1 MKKFTLWLLFAF
13 VALVANAGNFSV
25 YLKIDGI
32 YVKESSS
39 VYVYLWNTDE
49 EMNWDNKPQVTETD
63 IVMDVDGAKY
73 FKYSFTD
80 SDNKYS
86 FLFICDGKQSCDI
99 GKEPNFVTTDMVI
112 TYNGDK
118 DGDKYKYTA
127 STTAPVEPASVNLKG
142 ANYNGWKDGPKFEY
156 KPEDKTYVYTETT
169 TANLAG
175 EFKIVID
182 GGWYRYGDYISWNL
196 SKNENNIR
204 TYAEIKTFADENNMK
219 IEDAA
224 NFSSITIKVKKDGDV
239 WKMQV
244 KGTPTGG
251 GGSEGED
258 HTVTMKGKA
267 WSWNQ
272 DKFTFTKQTDG
283 TSAYTFKGNDKES

>member
-49 EMNWDNKPQVTETD
+49 EMKWDNKPQVTEKD

-73 FKYSFTD
+73 FKYSF
-80 SDNKYS
+80 SDKDDQYS
-86 FLFICDGKQSCDI
+86 FLFICDGKQSCDYYNA
-99 GKEPNFVTTDMVI
+99 KTDIVI
-112 TYNGDK
+112 TYNGNK
-118 DGDKYKYTA
+118 DGDKYTYTA
-127 STTAPVEPASVNLKG
+127 LTTAPVEPASVNLKG

-182 GGWYRYGDYISWNL
+182 GGWYSCKSFEL
-196 SKNENNIR
+196 SEKDN
-204 TYAEIKTFADENNMK
+204 YAN
-219 IEDAA
+219 
-224 NFSSITIKVKKDGDV
+224 
-239 WKMQV
+239 
-244 KGTPTGG
+244 
-251 GGSEGED
+251 
-258 HTVTMKGKA
+258 
-267 WSWNQ
+267 
-272 DKFTFTKQTDG
+272 
-283 TSAYTFKGNDKES
+283 